1 MYSIYDFGRMI
12 ADERRTDAYVTA
24 LQRAITPGDI
34 VLDIGTGTGIFA
46 MLACRFG
53 ARHVYAVEP
62 GDGIHIA
69 RRLATE
75 NGYADQITFIQD
87 LSTRILLPE
96 RANVMISDLHG
107 VLPFFGF
114 HIPSIIDARQR
125 HLAPDATLI
134 PQQDTLWATIV
145 TAPEQYKEYVNPWD
159 VNKYDLKM
167 QAARHNVINVWGRG
181 KIKPEDFFVS
191 PQSLFTLDYM
201 SIAASDLSATV
212 SWIAERSGTAHGFV
226 VWFDTKVA
234 EDICIS
240 NAPGLPE
247 LVYGH
252 AFFPW
257 TNPLSLCPGDE
268 IRILL
273 EAKLIGDDYVWRWN
287 TTIIDTK
294 NGDCIKADFK
304 QSTFHSTLL
313 SSAQL
318 SRKSS
323 NYVAALND
331 DGEVDRFILE
341 NMDGSRQLGEIADAL
356 KIKFPNLFADRNDA
370 LGRVGK
376 ISEQYSR

>member
-1 MYSIYDFGRMI
+1 MI
-12 ADERRTDAYVTA
+12 ADERRTNAYVTA
-24 LQRAITPGDI
+24 LQRAITPDDI

-62 GDGIHIA
+62 DDSIHVA
-69 RRLATE
+69 RRLANE

-87 LSTRILLPE
+87 LSTRITLPE

-114 HIPSIIDARQR
+114 HIPSIMDARQR
-125 HLAPDATLI
+125 HLAPGAILI
-134 PQQDTLWATIV
+134 PQQDKLWATIV

-159 VNKYDLKM
+159 VNKYNLKM

-181 KIKPEDFFVS
+181 KIKPEDFLVS

-201 SIAASDLSATV
+201 SIAASDFSATV
-212 SWIAERSGTAHGFV
+212 SWTAEKPGTAHGLA

-257 TNPLSLCPGDE
+257 TNPVSLCPGDE

-273 EAKLIGDDYVWRWN
+273 EARLIGDDYVWRW
-287 TTIIDTK
+287 DTK
-294 NGDCIKADFK
+294 VLDPNQGRTIKADFR

-313 SSAQL
+313 SPAQL
-318 SRKSS
+318 SKKSS
-323 NYVAALND
+323 NYLAVLND

-341 NMDGSRQLGEIADAL
+341 NMDGNRQLGEIADAL
-356 KIKFPNLFADRNDA
+356 KIKFPNLLLTGMMR
-370 LGRVGK
+370 
-376 ISEQYSR
+376 